1 MSHVGSIV
9 MIRHGRTE
17 WSATGRHTSVTDIDL
32 TAEGAERARALST
45 LLREYDFAVAL
56 SSPRLRARRTA
67 ELADLTVTVDDDL
80 AEWDYG
86 EYEGITTPQIRSGR
100 PEWSLWTDG
109 SPSGETPDQVGTRV
123 DRLLDRVRP
132 ELAHGDVAL
141 VGHGHLLRVVGVRW
155 VGWPVSAGA
164 ALALDPGGL
173 SELGFEHENPVI
185 RHWNQTA

>member
-9 MIRHGRTE
+9 MIRHGQTE

-32 TAEGAERARALST
+32 AAEGAERARALGL
-45 LLREYDFAVAL
+45 LLREYDFAAAL
-56 SSPRLRARRTA
+56 SSPRLRARHTA

-109 SPSGETPDQVGTRV
+109 TPGGESPDQVGARV
-123 DRLLDRVRP
+123 DCLLDRVRP
-132 ELAHGDVAL
+132 ALAHGDVAL

-173 SELGFEHENPVI
+173 SELGFEHEHPVI
-185 RHWNQTA
+185 RLWNRTA

>member
-9 MIRHGRTE
+9 MIRHGQTE

-32 TAEGAERARALST
+32 TAEGAERARALGQ
-45 LLREYDFAVAL
+45 LLRRYDFAAAL
-56 SSPRLRARRTA
+56 SSPRLRARHTA

-109 SPSGETPDQVGTRV
+109 TPGGESPDQVGARV
-123 DRLLDRVRP
+123 DRLLERIRP

-185 RHWNQTA
+185 RLWNRTA